1 MSEWKD
7 YKLGDLGTVITGKT
21 PSKNN
26 PEDWGDEMP
35 FVTPTDYKNYG
46 KFAKKAE
53 RNLSKIGIERLKGK
67 ILPSKSILVTCIG
80 SDMGKVVINIR
91 QVITNQQINSLIPN
105 SKADSDFLYYRLV
118 SMYET
123 LRIYGGDGTAV
134 PIVNK
139 GDFENIETEIPP
151 LPEQTAIA
159 SVLSSLDNKIDLL
172 HRQNATL
179 EKMAE
184 TLFRQWFVEE
194 SKEEWEEVELGRLI
208 EINGGFSYKGEYI
221 GTGEG
226 LLLGMGCVSF
236 QDRFLPS
243 GARPY
248 SGDCPEKYLVNP
260 TDLVIATRQQS
271 DNQPI
276 LGFPAIVPPE
286 FKGKRVIV
294 GANLYRVKNNTQID
308 NYFFYLILRSAEYR
322 QHILASSKGSTVRM
336 ITKDAIEK
344 YKIAIPSSEVIES
357 LMELLK
363 PINEKST
370 TNQTQIRTLTVLR
383 DTLLPKLMSGEIRI
397 S

>member
-271 DNQPI
+271 DNLPI